1 MVRVPQGGQKDNLR
15 IQIIADGVIYSL
27 NGHCIGPNGLDEK
40 INCSWVAEQ
49 KGDVLLVG
57 GVLID
62 AKAIHEGG

>member
-27 NGHCIGPNGLDEK
+27 NGHCIRPNGLDEK
-40 INCSWVAEQ
+40 INCSSVAEK